1 MYHLAARR
9 LSGGRAGHLAAR
21 RPSGG
26 RGCTIRR
33 AGMPCRCLADALPTC
48 ADLCRCPEKGRRV
61 ARRVAW
67 QPLPPDHQARGFL
80 HGQRYARPNVLK
92 SGLFNPLLPL
102 ITPTREN
109 TAAAPAMPAPVFWIN
124 AGKMEKWQKKGL
136 SAAFSITRRPFLI
149 PAAAFS
155 YTRRPFLMSP
165 AALAGACVRG
175 GKCALFVTI

>member
-1 MYHLAARR
+1 MYHQA
-9 LSGGRAGHLAAR
+9 GGYAL
-21 RPSGG
+21 P
-26 RGCTIRR
+26 
-33 AGMPCRCLADALPTC
+33 MPCRCPADLCRLVPTC

-165 AALAGACVRG
+165 AALASACVRG
-175 GKCALFVTI
+175 GECALFVTI